1 MLQLRKIFLSGITTA
16 IFILA
21 TFGSI
26 GSQSATSTTIIGRI
40 NFILGKEFEV
50 TIRHQSDTKW
60 FPVRLKMEVRRGDR
74 IKTAGEARCEI
85 KLNDGSI
92 IRMGENSEFDFQ
104 QSNISKSTR
113 QIEAGLSIGKIWAF
127 VTKWANPKDQFSVKS
142 PTAVCAVRGTIY
154 RMEADSTTRVAVY
167 DGQVDVGP
175 TQDLRQQLQQQRPP
189 GAPVQVPG
197 PTQIP
202 GPYQVSLEQ
211 WVRLVEG
218 DQMEVRNNGR
228 YAKTKIDSVKE
239 SRSDWIQWNK
249 ERDQMLQR

>member
-1 MLQLRKIFLSGITTA
+1 MLQLRKIFLSGATTVT
-16 IFILA
+16 IILTA
-21 TFGSI
+21 FGSI
-26 GSQSATSTTIIGRI
+26 GSQSATSTTTIGKI

-50 TIRHQSDTKW
+50 TIRHASEAKW
-60 FPVRLKMEVRRGDR
+60 FPVRLKMDIRRGDR
-74 IKTAGEARCEI
+74 IKTAKETRCEI
-85 KLNDGSI
+85 KLNDGSV

-104 QSNISKSTR
+104 QSNLSKSAR
-113 QIEAGLSIGKIWAF
+113 QVEAGLSIGKIWAV

-197 PTQIP
+197 PTQVP
-202 GPYQVSLEQ
+202 GPFQVSLEQ

-218 DQMEVRNNGR
+218 YQMEVRNNGR
-228 YAKTKIDSVKE
+228 YAKTKIDSTAEAQV
-239 SRSDWIQWNK
+239 DWVQWNK
-249 ERDQMLQR
+249 ERDRLLR

>member
-1 MLQLRKIFLSGITTA
+1 MHQLRKIFLSGVTTA
-16 IFILA
+16 TIILA
-21 TFGSI
+21 AFGSI
-26 GSQSATSTTIIGRI
+26 GSQSSTPTTTIGKI

-50 TIRHQSDTKW
+50 TIRHASNAKW

-74 IKTAGEARCEI
+74 IKTARETRCEI

-92 IRMGENSEFDFQ
+92 IRIGENSEFDFQ
-104 QSNISKSTR
+104 QSNLSKSTR
-113 QIEAGLSIGKIWAF
+113 QVEAGLSIGKIWAV

-197 PTQIP
+197 PTQVP
-202 GPYQVSLEQ
+202 GPFQVSLEQ

-218 DQMEVRNNGR
+218 YQMEVRNNGR
-228 YAKTKIDSVKE
+228 YAKTKIDSTAEAKL
-239 SRSDWIQWNK
+239 DWIRWNK
-249 ERDQMLQR
+249 ERDRLLR

>member
-1 MLQLRKIFLSGITTA
+1 MLQFRKNLLSVLMTVA
-16 IFILA
+16 IILA

-26 GSQSATSTTIIGRI
+26 GSQSATSTTTIGKI

-50 TIRHQSDTKW
+50 TIRHAGEAKW

-74 IKTAGEARCEI
+74 IKTAKETRCEI
-85 KLNDGSI
+85 KLNDGSV

-113 QIEAGLSIGKIWAF
+113 QIDAGLSIGKIWAF

-189 GAPVQVPG
+189 GPPVQVPG

-211 WVRLVEG
+211 WVRLVKG
-218 DQMEVRNNGR
+218 YQIEVRNNGR
-228 YAKTKIDSVKE
+228 YAKTQIDSTAEAQV
-239 SRSDWIQWNK
+239 DWVRWNK
-249 ERDQMLQR
+249 ERDRLLR

>member
-1 MLQLRKIFLSGITTA
+1 MLQLRKIFLSGATTVT
-16 IFILA
+16 IILA
-21 TFGSI
+21 AFGSI
-26 GSQSATSTTIIGRI
+26 GSQSSTSTTTIGKI

-50 TIRHQSDTKW
+50 TIRHASDAKW
-60 FPVRLKMEVRRGDR
+60 FPVRLKMDIRRGDR
-74 IKTAGEARCEI
+74 IKTAGETRCEI

-104 QSNISKSTR
+104 QSNLSKSTR
-113 QIEAGLSIGKIWAF
+113 QVEAGLSIGKIWAV

-197 PTQIP
+197 PTQVP
-202 GPYQVSLEQ
+202 GPFQVSLEQ

-218 DQMEVRNNGR
+218 YQMEVRSNGR
-228 YAKTKIDSVKE
+228 YARTKIDSTAEAQV
-239 SRSDWIQWNK
+239 DWVRWNK
-249 ERDQMLQR
+249 ERDRLLQ

>member
-1 MLQLRKIFLSGITTA
+1 MLQLRKIFFSGTTTIIT
-16 IFILA
+16 ILA

-26 GSQSATSTTIIGRI
+26 GSQSSTATTIGKI

-50 TIRHQSDTKW
+50 TIRHESDAKW
-60 FPVRLKMEVRRGDR
+60 FPVRLKMDIRRGDR
-74 IKTAGEARCEI
+74 IKTAKETRCEI

-104 QSNISKSTR
+104 QSNLSKSTR
-113 QIEAGLSIGKIWAF
+113 QVEAGLSIGKIWAV

-175 TQDLRQQLQQQRPP
+175 TQGLRQQLQQQRPP

-197 PTQIP
+197 PTQVP
-202 GPYQVSLEQ
+202 GPFQVSLEQ

-218 DQMEVRNNGR
+218 YQMEIRNNGR
-228 YAKTKIDSVKE
+228 YAKTKIDSTAETQV
-239 SRSDWIQWNK
+239 DWVRWNK
-249 ERDQMLQR
+249 ERDRLLQ